1 MHRTTHD
8 ALIDQLDA
16 QEEHFKDIFQALD
29 HDHPHQGQD
38 VHDALHEAPLE
49 ISTETSVTILLTT
62 GGPHVE
68 LIGDLQSDD
77 TIHNAQ
83 IVGYWGSEK
92 IFRQVTPGTALH
104 RAIQAYAESL
114 TF

>member
-1 MHRTTHD
+1 MPRTTHE

-16 QEEHFKDIFQALD
+16 QEEHFEDIFQALD
-29 HDHPHQGQD
+29 HDHPHQGQGA
-38 VHDALHEAPLE
+38 HDALHEAPLE
-49 ISTETSVTILLTT
+49 ISTETSVTVLLTT

-68 LIGDLQSDD
+68 LIGDLQSDG

-92 IFRQVTPGTALH
+92 IHRQVTPGTALH

-114 TF
+114 IF

>member
-1 MHRTTHD
+1 MHRTTHT

-16 QEEHFKDIFQALD
+16 QEEHFDEIFEALD
-29 HDHPHQGQD
+29 HDLPYQGHD
-38 VHDALHEAPLE
+38 AHDALHEAPLE
-49 ISTETSVTILLTT
+49 ISTETSVTVLLTT

-68 LIGDLQSDD
+68 LIGDLQADG

-92 IFRQVTPGTALH
+92 IHRQVTPGTALH
-104 RAIQAYAESL
+104 RAIEAYAESL